1 MYRNLLVALG
11 LILLVVACGPATQP
25 AVPTAA
31 PTAPA
36 KAPTTPPAASKP
48 LTEVTLA
55 MGYIP
60 NVQFA
65 PYYVAVEKG
74 YFAQE
79 GIKLNFDYGLESD
92 LLKLVGTNQL
102 QFVIGSGD
110 QVILARSQGLPV
122 VYVMNWYRKFPV
134 AVFSLKDIAKPQ
146 DLAGKKVGIPG
157 LFGASYI
164 GWRALAYAT
173 GLDEKSVQLEPIG
186 FTQAESVATG
196 KVDAAVG
203 YAMNEPV
210 QLRQQGLQPKVIRIA
225 DYIDLVANGIVT
237 NEQTIAQ
244 KPDLVRGMVRASLR
258 GLQDTLKNPEE
269 AFELT
274 LKYAP
279 EAGKQR
285 DAQMAVLKESL
296 AFWQSERP
304 GHTDP
309 KTWEDSQKFMKQVGL
324 LQAETDVK
332 KMFSNDF
339 LPKE

>member
-1 MYRNLLVALG
+1 MHKTLLTLPG
-11 LILLVVACGPATQP
+11 LLLWVVSCAPIAPSPAPATS
-25 AVPTAA
+25 
-31 PTAPA
+31 
-36 KAPTTPPAASKP
+36 PPAAKP

-65 PYYVAVEKG
+65 PFYVAVEKG
-74 YFAQE
+74 YFAQA

-102 QFVIGSGD
+102 QFVVGSGD

-122 VYVMNWYRKFPV
+122 VYVMNWYHKFPV
-134 AVFSLKDIAKPQ
+134 AVFSLKDLTKPQ
-146 DLAGKKVGIPG
+146 DLVGKKVGIPG

-173 GLDEKSVQLEPIG
+173 GIDEKSVQLEPIG
-186 FTQAESVATG
+186 FTQAEGVATG

-210 QLRQQGLQPKVIRIA
+210 QLLKQGLQPKVIRVA

-244 KPDLVRGMVRASLR
+244 KPDLVRAVVRASLH

-285 DAQMAVLKESL
+285 DSQMAVLTESL
-296 AFWQSERP
+296 KFWQSDKL
-304 GHTDP
+304 GFTDP
-309 KTWEDSQKFMKQVGL
+309 KAWEMSQKFMKQVGL
-324 LQAETDVK
+324 VQTETDVN

-339 LPKE
+339 LP